1 MAMADSVRGRQSR
14 MDQAQMVEP
23 LEGRVL
29 LSSAALDPGFGV
41 TSEGVLSNPQ
51 VLGVQA
57 DGKILV
63 AGKESGMGWTVLRY
77 NANGRIDQSF
87 GNKGMAVVSGLVTME
102 SSGVLAVQ
110 VQSNGKIIL
119 GGTVYDPGA
128 QRYVLVRL
136 LANGQMDQ
144 GFGSQGIVQTP
155 MVTYGYFGVHMEI
168 GLQGKRIVVGATH
181 QGDFAVM
188 SYTDRG
194 LPYKKFGKRG
204 FTAVDFGG
212 EDSLGAMA
220 LDSQGK
226 VIVGGR
232 ALNTGGQWDFALA
245 RLAANGKLDPS
256 FHKDGK
262 LTTNLGSNEWISS
275 IGVQTNG
282 RITVAGAKET
292 APNSGQYSGVL
303 VRYKA
308 TGKGDATFGTKG
320 ITGMG
325 GYVEDENIVFE
336 KSGGILVTELE
347 GRSLQVSR
355 FAPNG
360 RVDEAFGTHG
370 RQGLSLG
377 GKATWDVLKDTAQGS
392 DGQVLVMLQRET
404 ATEVPFR
411 LVRYGIV

>member
-1 MAMADSVRGRQSR
+1 MAMDDSLRGRRSTMGQT
-14 MDQAQMVEP
+14 QMVEP

-29 LSSAALDPGFGV
+29 LSSAVLDQNFAISSVGALAD
-41 TSEGVLSNPQ
+41 PQ
-51 VLGVQA
+51 VLGAQA

-63 AGKESGMGWTVLRY
+63 AGETSKSEIGVLRY
-77 NANGRIDQSF
+77 IANGAIDRKF
-87 GNKGMAVVSGLVTME
+87 GSKGMAVVPGLSTME
-102 SSGVLAVQ
+102 GNGVLVVE
-110 VQSNGKIIL
+110 VQSDGKIIL
-119 GGTVYDPGA
+119 GGTVYEPGGE
-128 QRYVLVRL
+128 RFRLVRL
-136 LANGQMDQ
+136 LADGRMDQ
-144 GFGSQGIVQTP
+144 DFGSQGIVRLP
-155 MVTYGYFGVHMEI
+155 VNSEGWSNMAI
-168 GLQGKRIVVGATH
+168 GLQGKRIVVGATYK
-181 QGDFAVM
+181 GDFAVM
-188 SYTDRG
+188 SYTEWG
-194 LPYKKFGKRG
+194 QPYKKFGKRG
-204 FTAVDFGG
+204 VSSVDFGG
-212 EDSLGAMA
+212 DDGLFTMA
-220 LDSQGK
+220 VDREGK
-226 VIVGGR
+226 IIVGGV
-232 ALNTGGQWDFALA
+232 TDIGGRWDFALA
-245 RLAANGKLDPS
+245 RLTANGWLDPK
-256 FHKDGK
+256 FDKDGK
-262 LTTNLGSNEWISS
+262 VKANLGSNELI
-275 IGVQTNG
+275 G
-282 RITVAGAKET
+282 RIAVQKDGRIVVAGAKET